1 MPIKKGLYILSFF
14 FLSTL
19 PALPQ
24 PADNAELQKMHDE
37 DQHSRSVPNIDW
49 RILSR
54 QDSLREVRVH
64 EMIKEGKIVTAKDY
78 YNSAMIFQ
86 HGRDTIASSMAVK
99 HMRKAMELD
108 STMNKWLLAAAIDRD
123 LMRRGKPQIYGT
135 QYVKE
140 MGEDKWKRYK
150 IDSMKVSDEERR
162 EYGVESL
169 AEQKVKERE
178 LNMLS
183 LSDYYD
189 EKKSIESTLELI
201 NTEFKKGAR
210 AAYNVSEVGLLMFGD
225 ELMNTDKMEEA
236 LKVLKLNT
244 ELYPKGYR
252 AFHLYG
258 DCLLKLD
265 KKDEAINAYEKALK
279 LNPKDSSAEKILK
292 ELKKELR

>member
-1 MPIKKGLYILSFF
+1 MPIKKRLYILLFL
-14 FLSTL
+14 FLSTFPTL
-19 PALPQ
+19 SQ

-201 NTEFKKGAR
+201 NTEFKKGAK

>member
-1 MPIKKGLYILSFF
+1 MPIKKRLYILSFL
-14 FLSTL
+14 FLSTFPTL
-19 PALPQ
+19 SQ

-189 EKKSIESTLELI
+189 EKKSIESTLKLI
-201 NTEFKKGAR
+201 NTEFKKGAK

-265 KKDEAINAYEKALK
+265 KKDEAISAYEKALK
-279 LNPKDSSAEKILK
+279 LNPKDSSAEKILR
-292 ELKKELR
+292 ELKKEIR

>member
-1 MPIKKGLYILSFF
+1 MNKVLLILFF
-14 FLSTL
+14 HFLSACPML
-19 PALPQ
+19 AQ
-24 PADNAELQKMHDE
+24 QADNVELQKMHDE
-37 DQHSRSVPNIDW
+37 DQASRSVPNIDW
-49 RILSR
+49 MILTQ
-54 QDSLREVRVH
+54 QDSLREIRVY

-99 HMRKAMELD
+99 HMRKAIELD

-150 IDSMKVSDEERR
+150 IDSTKLSDEERK
-162 EYGVESL
+162 EYGVETL

-178 LNMLS
+178 LNMRS
-183 LSDYYD
+183 LSDYYMQN
-189 EKKSIESTLELI
+189 KSIESTIKLI
-201 NTEFKKGAR
+201 NSEFKKGRQAE
-210 AAYNVSEVGLLMFGD
+210 YNVSEFGLLVFGD
-225 ELMNTDKMEEA
+225 ELMNTNKMEEA

-244 ELYPKGYR
+244 ELNPDGYR

-258 DCLLKLD
+258 DCLRKLD
-265 KKDEAINAYEKALK
+265 RKKEAIKAYEKALK
-279 LNPKDSSAEKILK
+279 LNPKDSTAEKMLK
-292 ELKKELR
+292 ELK

>member
-1 MPIKKGLYILSFF
+1 MPIKKGLYILSFL

-19 PALPQ
+19 PTFSQ

-189 EKKSIESTLELI
+189 EKKSIESTLKLI
-201 NTEFKKGAR
+201 NTEFKKGAK

-258 DCLLKLD
+258 DCLLKLN
-265 KKDEAINAYEKALK
+265 KKDEAIKAYEKSLK
-279 LNPKDSSAEKILK
+279 LNPKNSSAEKILQ

>member
-1 MPIKKGLYILSFF
+1 MPIKKGLYILSFL

-19 PALPQ
+19 PALSQ

-86 HGRDTIASSMAVK
+86 HGRDTIASAMAVK

-140 MGEDKWKRYK
+140 MGEDKCTRYK

-189 EKKSIESTLELI
+189 EKKSIESTLKLI
-201 NTEFKKGAR
+201 NTEFKKGAK

>member
-1 MPIKKGLYILSFF
+1 
-14 FLSTL
+14 
-19 PALPQ
+19 
-24 PADNAELQKMHDE
+24 
-37 DQHSRSVPNIDW
+37 
-49 RILSR
+49 
-54 QDSLREVRVH
+54 
-64 EMIKEGKIVTAKDY
+64 MIKEGKIVTAKDY

-86 HGRDTIASSMAVK
+86 HGRDTIASAMAVK

-140 MGEDKWKRYK
+140 MGEDKWTRYK

-189 EKKSIESTLELI
+189 EKKSIESTLKLI
-201 NTEFKKGAR
+201 NTEFKKGAK

-279 LNPKDSSAEKILK
+279 LNPKDSSAGKILK